1 MYDLK
6 KIMVCLDAT
15 EIDNSLIEFA
25 SFLAR
30 TESAESI
37 YFVNI
42 IKKAQLPTDLKKE
55 FPDLMERA
63 LIDRKK
69 ELEKKVIERFD
80 LTLGIKVKIAVETG
94 SMPSRHILKLA
105 EKHNIDAIVV
115 GRKQNI
121 KSSSVV
127 TQRLARRATCS
138 LLVVPEKEYTSV
150 SKIMVAADFS
160 KESVS
165 AMKEAVAVALKEST
179 PNNQVE
185 IILHHSYQVPVG
197 YHYSGKSFEQSAMV
211 MKENAK
217 KNYRKF
223 MNKIDTK
230 GIQVTPNFTLV
241 KNEDVS
247 ANIEENARKHQVDLL
262 VIGGKG
268 KTASTAFIPIGT
280 NTEKLIS
287 RVNDI
292 PLLVV
297 RPKHKNAGLIEMLQ
311 RI

>member
-1 MYDLK
+1 MYALK

-15 EIDNSLIEFA
+15 EIDTSLIEFA

-37 YFVNI
+37 HFVNI
-42 IKKAQLPTDLKKE
+42 IKKTQLPTDLKKE

-94 SMPSRHILKLA
+94 SMPSRHILKMA
-105 EKHNIDAIVV
+105 EKHSIDAIVV

-179 PNNQVE
+179 PNHQVE
-185 IILHHSYQVPVG
+185 IVLYNAYQVPVG
-197 YHYSGKSFEQSAMV
+197 YHYSGKSFDQSAMV

-223 MNKIDTK
+223 MNKVDTK
-230 GIQVTPNFTLV
+230 GIQVTPDFTLV

-247 ANIEENARKHQVDLL
+247 ASIEENARKHQVDLL

>member
-15 EIDNSLIEFA
+15 EIDNSLVEFA

-37 YFVNI
+37 HFVNI
-42 IKKAQLPTDLKKE
+42 IKKTQLPTDLKKE

>member
-15 EIDNSLIEFA
+15 EIDNSLVEFA

-37 YFVNI
+37 HFVNI
-42 IKKAQLPTDLKKE
+42 IKKTQLPTDLKKE

-179 PNNQVE
+179 PNNQVK

-230 GIQVTPNFTLV
+230 GIQVTPSFTLV